1 MYTPLLPMMKMFLLW
16 LGGIEDQ
23 GKYMYTPLLPMMKMF
38 LLWLGGIEDQGHVHS
53 LVAYDENVSPL
64 AGWD

>member
-16 LGGIEDQ
+16 LGV
-23 GKYMYTPLLPMMKMF
+23 
-38 LLWLGGIEDQGHVHS
+38 IEDQGHVHS